1 MRWILFVTLIAIS
14 ALPSLGQGWSTSLQ
28 RVGPDE
34 LLAFVQRLSLPA
46 EEKSIWLAVLPGALE
61 RELVDPTVAYTFFQ
75 RLASTPAYFVSELT
89 AVMREVLAQGL
100 PIDDLMNKAS
110 QGIVMG
116 RSWDLIIEEIRLRG
130 AILIATGSAL
140 APHRPPAE
148 ARTKASVR
156 IGGWSLTMRTPTWE
170 DLVVEVAEAISD
182 YIVGGGDINNW
193 GAIEAFVR
201 YRLSQLKGRG
211 LPTDL
216 VERALGVL
224 NSQFVGDIVSRAFM
238 IERR

>member
-1 MRWILFVTLIAIS
+1 MRWILLAVLIPIS
-14 ALPSLGQGWSTSLQ
+14 ALPSLGQGWSISLQ

-46 EEKSIWLAVLPGALE
+46 EEKNIWLAILPEALE
-61 RELVDPTVAYTFFQ
+61 KDLVDPTVAYTFFQ
-75 RLASTPAYFVSELT
+75 RLVGTPAYFVSGLT
-89 AVMREVLAQGL
+89 AVMQEVLAQGL
-100 PIDDLMNKAS
+100 PVDSLMNKAS

-116 RSWDLIIEEIRLRG
+116 RGWDLIIDEIRLRG
-130 AILIATGSAL
+130 AILVATGSAL

-148 ARTKASVR
+148 ARAKASVR
-156 IGGWSLTMRTPTWE
+156 VGGWSFTMRTPTWE

-201 YRLSQLKGRG
+201 YRLLQLKGRG
-211 LPTDL
+211 LPQDL

-224 NSQFVGDIVSRAFM
+224 SPQFVGEIVSRAFR